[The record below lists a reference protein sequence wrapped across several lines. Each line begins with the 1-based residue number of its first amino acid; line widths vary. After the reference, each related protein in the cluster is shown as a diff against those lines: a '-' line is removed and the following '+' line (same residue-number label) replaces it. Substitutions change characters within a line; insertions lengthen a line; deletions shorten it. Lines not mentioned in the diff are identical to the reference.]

1 METFFHL
8 NRHTQQDSILKTMV
22 DHVTQSDHLG
32 NRPQCVARLHTLG
45 QCPVQLR
52 GQTAVTRIEPIG
64 VPTRL
69 VLQQQAQAQ
78 RFTRLHTLRRMSHQL
93 GAYLGCGDHADGRHL
108 RKAGA
113 QAQADQRK
121 KTKQVGI
128 HKSHVTQAFKM
139 QRMKVFPR
147 YWADCITTDF
157 AELDAAQAV
166 AVLPLGATEQHG
178 PHLPLSVDTD
188 LVNAMLA
195 AALGHLLPADQVL
208 VLPTQSI
215 GLSSEHL
222 AYDGTLSFS
231 PASVIEQWCALGE
244 SVARVGVKKLLL
256 FNAHGG
262 NVGLMDV
269 VARELRGHCGLTVFS
284 SNWYQ
289 LPLGEA
295 LSAFDAHEQR
305 YGVHGGD
312 METSLMLAIA
322 PHKVRMPEAQ
332 HFPSTSEQR
341 AQDFALLGDGKSAKL
356 GWHMQDYNL
365 HGAAGNAAAA
375 TAVKGQA
382 LLDAVGVKLAKLIQE
397 LNRFEPLI

>member
-1 METFFHL
+1 
-8 NRHTQQDSILKTMV
+8 
-22 DHVTQSDHLG
+22 
-32 NRPQCVARLHTLG
+32 
-45 QCPVQLR
+45 
-52 GQTAVTRIEPIG
+52 
-64 VPTRL
+64 
-69 VLQQQAQAQ
+69 
-78 RFTRLHTLRRMSHQL
+78 
-93 GAYLGCGDHADGRHL
+93 
-108 RKAGA
+108 
-113 QAQADQRK
+113 
-121 KTKQVGI
+121 
-128 HKSHVTQAFKM
+128 M

-147 YWADCITTDF
+147 YWADCISTDF

-195 AALGHLLPADQVL
+195 SALGHLQPADQVL
-208 VLPTQSI
+208 VLPTQSV

-295 LSAFDAHEQR
+295 LNAFDAHEQR
-305 YGVHGGD
+305 FGVHGGD

-332 HFPSTSEQR
+332 HFSSASEQR

-375 TAVKGQA
+375 TAIKGQA
-382 LLDAVGVKLAKLIQE
+382 LLDAVGLQLAKLIQE
-397 LNRFEPLI
+397 ITRFEPLI

>member
-1 METFFHL
+1 M
-8 NRHTQQDSILKTMV
+8 R
-22 DHVTQSDHLG
+22 
-32 NRPQCVARLHTLG
+32 
-45 QCPVQLR
+45 
-52 GQTAVTRIEPIG
+52 
-64 VPTRL
+64 
-69 VLQQQAQAQ
+69 
-78 RFTRLHTLRRMSHQL
+78 
-93 GAYLGCGDHADGRHL
+93 
-108 RKAGA
+108 
-113 QAQADQRK
+113 
-121 KTKQVGI
+121 
-128 HKSHVTQAFKM
+128 
-139 QRMKVFPR
+139 RMKVFPR

-188 LVNAMLA
+188 LVNAMVA
-195 AALGHLLPADQVL
+195 AALGYLQPADQVL
-208 VLPTQSI
+208 VLPTQSV

-244 SVARVGVKKLLL
+244 SVARVGVKKLLV

-305 YGVHGGD
+305 FGVHGGD

-332 HFPSTSEQR
+332 HFASTSEQR
-341 AQDFALLGDGKSAKL
+341 VQDFALLGDGKSAKL

-382 LLDAVGVKLAKLIQE
+382 LLNAVGVQLAKLIQE
-397 LNRFEPLI
+397 ITRFEPLI

>member
-1 METFFHL
+1 
-8 NRHTQQDSILKTMV
+8 
-22 DHVTQSDHLG
+22 
-32 NRPQCVARLHTLG
+32 
-45 QCPVQLR
+45 
-52 GQTAVTRIEPIG
+52 
-64 VPTRL
+64 
-69 VLQQQAQAQ
+69 
-78 RFTRLHTLRRMSHQL
+78 
-93 GAYLGCGDHADGRHL
+93 
-108 RKAGA
+108 
-113 QAQADQRK
+113 
-121 KTKQVGI
+121 
-128 HKSHVTQAFKM
+128 M

-166 AVLPLGATEQHG
+166 AVLPMGATEQHG

-188 LVNAMLA
+188 LVNAMVA
-195 AALGHLLPADQVL
+195 SALGHLQPADQVL
-208 VLPTQSI
+208 VLPTQSV

-231 PASVIEQWCALGE
+231 PTSVIEQWCALGE

-289 LPLGEA
+289 LPLGDV
-295 LSAFDAHEQR
+295 LNAFDAHEQR
-305 YGVHGGD
+305 FGVHGGD

-332 HFPSTSEQR
+332 HFASASEQR
-341 AQDFALLGDGKSAKL
+341 AVDFPILGNGHSAKL

-382 LLDAVGVKLAKLIQE
+382 LLDAVGVQLAQLLQE
-397 LNRFEPLI
+397 LQRFEPLI

>member
-1 METFFHL
+1 M
-8 NRHTQQDSILKTMV
+8 RH
-22 DHVTQSDHLG
+22 
-32 NRPQCVARLHTLG
+32 
-45 QCPVQLR
+45 
-52 GQTAVTRIEPIG
+52 
-64 VPTRL
+64 
-69 VLQQQAQAQ
+69 
-78 RFTRLHTLRRMSHQL
+78 
-93 GAYLGCGDHADGRHL
+93 
-108 RKAGA
+108 
-113 QAQADQRK
+113 
-121 KTKQVGI
+121 
-128 HKSHVTQAFKM
+128 
-139 QRMKVFPR
+139 MKVFPR
-147 YWADCITTDF
+147 HWADCNTTDF

-195 AALGHLLPADQVL
+195 AALVHLQPSDQVL
-208 VLPTQSI
+208 LLPTQSV

-222 AYDGTLSFS
+222 AYDGTMSFS
-231 PASVIEQWCALGE
+231 PASVIEQWCSLGE
-244 SVARVGVKKLLL
+244 SVARAGLKKLLL

-295 LSAFDAHEQR
+295 LQAFDAHEQR
-305 YGVHGGD
+305 FGVHGGD

-322 PHKVRMPEAQ
+322 PHKVRMEEAQ
-332 HFPSTSEQR
+332 HFASASEQR
-341 AQDFALLGDGKSAKL
+341 SKDFALLGDGKCAKL

-365 HGAAGNAAAA
+365 HGAAGHASAA

-382 LLDAVGVKLAKLIQE
+382 LLDAVGVQLAKLIQE
-397 LNRFEPLI
+397 ITRFEPLI

>member
-1 METFFHL
+1 M
-8 NRHTQQDSILKTMV
+8 DI
-22 DHVTQSDHLG
+22 
-32 NRPQCVARLHTLG
+32 
-45 QCPVQLR
+45 
-52 GQTAVTRIEPIG
+52 
-64 VPTRL
+64 
-69 VLQQQAQAQ
+69 
-78 RFTRLHTLRRMSHQL
+78 
-93 GAYLGCGDHADGRHL
+93 
-108 RKAGA
+108 
-113 QAQADQRK
+113 
-121 KTKQVGI
+121 
-128 HKSHVTQAFKM
+128 KSHF
-139 QRMKVFPR
+139 
-147 YWADCITTDF
+147 WAQLTTTDF
-157 AELDAAQAV
+157 ALLDAARAV

-188 LVNAMLA
+188 LVNAMVA
-195 AALGHLLPADQVL
+195 AALGHLQPADQVL
-208 VLPTQSI
+208 VLPTQSV

-222 AYDGTLSFS
+222 AYDGTLSFP

-295 LSAFDAHEQR
+295 LQAFDAHEQR
-305 YGVHGGD
+305 FGVHGGD

-322 PHKVRMPEAQ
+322 PHKVRMEEAQ
-332 HFPSTSEQR
+332 HFASASEQR
-341 AQDFALLGDGKSAKL
+341 SKDFALLGDGKSAKL

-382 LLDAVGVKLAKLIQE
+382 LLDAVAAQLAKLIQE
-397 LNRFEPLI
+397 IARFEPLI